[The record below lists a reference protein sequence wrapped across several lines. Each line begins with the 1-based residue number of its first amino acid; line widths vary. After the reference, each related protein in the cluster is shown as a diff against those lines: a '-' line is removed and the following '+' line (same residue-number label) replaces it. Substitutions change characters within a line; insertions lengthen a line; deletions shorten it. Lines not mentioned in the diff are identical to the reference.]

1 MGFCRD
7 RDLINKSIH
16 DNIHKEITMKYD
28 YDVLVIGMG
37 PAGMAVAAMAAEM
50 GLSVCAVEK
59 HRLGGEC
66 MNVGCIPSK
75 ALLATAKMRNVFSGL
90 TKMGFDA
97 ADPPA
102 VKNPFVRIQ
111 KDLNYINDQ
120 KTVKMFEKVDLHL
133 DEGEA
138 CFIDDHTVSVGEKTL
153 SADKI
158 FICTGTKP
166 AVPPVKG
173 MEGIDILTND
183 NVFSL
188 EEIPESMIILGGG
201 AIGCELAQAFTRLGC
216 KTSIVHMD
224 PLLIPAGGGDKE
236 SSDLLEKVFVEEG
249 IAVYNARKIEKV
261 EQVDDLIALYTDRGE
276 TLLGKRL
283 MVAAGRRIDLTG
295 LKLENAG
302 VAFTKKGITV
312 NKFLQTSREHI
323 YAAGD
328 CNGYALFSHAA
339 MHQGMIALINAIA
352 PRFFRRDF
360 RKYVIPWTVF
370 TEPQISHVGKL
381 ESQLDKEGVS
391 YEVIHARYEDYGAAI
406 AEGVDTGFVKAFVG
420 RTGKIL
426 GVRIAGEGSGEMI
439 NEWGLAI
446 QKGLRIT
453 DILFLQHSFPT
464 MAFLNKRIAETWAM
478 NRMKS
483 PLLRRIIG
491 LLF

>member
-1 MGFCRD
+1 
-7 RDLINKSIH
+7 
-16 DNIHKEITMKYD
+16 MKYE
-28 YDVLVIGMG
+28 YDVMVIGMG
-37 PAGMAVAAMAAEM
+37 PAGMAVAAMASEM
-50 GLSVCAVEK
+50 GLRVCAVEK

-75 ALLATAKMRNVFSGL
+75 ALLATAKTRNVFSSL
-90 TKMGFDA
+90 KKMGLEA

-102 VKNPFVRIQ
+102 VGKPFNKIR
-111 KDLNYINDQ
+111 KDLKFINDK

-138 CFIDDHTVSVGEKTL
+138 CFIDDHSVSVGERTL
-153 SADKI
+153 SAEKI
-158 FICTGTKP
+158 FICTGSKP
-166 AVPPVKG
+166 AVPPVEGIK
-173 MEGIDILTND
+173 GIDILTNE

-188 EEIPESMIILGGG
+188 EEVPESMIILGGG
-201 AIGCELAQAFTRLGC
+201 AIGCELAQAFSRLGC
-216 KTSIVHMD
+216 NTSIVHMD
-224 PLLIPAGGGDKE
+224 PMLIPAGGGDKE
-236 SSDLLEKVFVEEG
+236 SSDLLEKVFNGEG
-249 IAVYNARKIEKV
+249 ISVYNARQIKKV
-261 EQVDDLIALYTDRGE
+261 EKHNGVVALHTDREE

-283 MVAAGRRIDLTG
+283 MVAAGRRIDVSG
-295 LKLENAG
+295 LKPENAG
-302 VAFTKKGITV
+302 VVFTKKGITV
-312 NKFLQTSREHI
+312 NRYLQTSRDHI

-352 PRFFRRDF
+352 PGALRRDF

-370 TEPQISHVGKL
+370 TEPEISHVGKM
-381 ESQLDKEGVS
+381 ESQLKKKGIA
-391 YEVIHARYEDYGAAI
+391 YEVIHARYDDYGAAI
-406 AEGVDTGFVKAFVG
+406 AEGVDTGFVKAFIS

-426 GVRIAGEGSGEMI
+426 GVRIAGEGSGGMI

-483 PLLRRIIG
+483 PVLKGLIRRM
-491 LLF
+491 F